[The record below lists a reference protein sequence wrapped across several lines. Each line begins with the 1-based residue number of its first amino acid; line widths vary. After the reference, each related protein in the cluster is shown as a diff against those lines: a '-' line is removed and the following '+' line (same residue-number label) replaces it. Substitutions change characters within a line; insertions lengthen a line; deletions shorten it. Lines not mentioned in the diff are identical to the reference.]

1 MTEKWRPFKNQTW
14 IDPMTVQLL
23 SRTSKMKTYLFTYFT
38 IKSFHWNYVYHQFIL
53 FLKYFQHAEFDWSK
67 TTQSTILAS
76 FFYGYI
82 VTQIPAG
89 WLADRF
95 GGRRVFGI
103 GMLIASICTL
113 VFPVCARIS
122 VNLVYALR
130 VLLGLS
136 TVRKKIII
144 SKYHKIKLKI

>member
-1 MTEKWRPFKNQTW
+1 M
-14 IDPMTVQLL
+14 
-23 SRTSKMKTYLFTYFT
+23 
-38 IKSFHWNYVYHQFIL
+38 YHQFIL

-144 SKYHKIKLKI
+144 SKYHKIKLKKYNKLFLPPPQNKNNYKEFKHELDAIATSSAFPAKLE